1 MELNIKDRLYIPVI
15 LPKEG
20 TFKDFNTK
28 KEILRKIEISAGER
42 EAIGMHEN
50 EENGRIEWDIEK
62 DTPLAFD
69 FAGDELAYLKQA
81 CEKISDEKLP
91 DDMWMVVEKIYDAAI
106 SQ

>member
-42 EAIGMHEN
+42 EAVGLHEN

-69 FAGDELAYLKQA
+69 FAGDEIAGRHVDGRGKNLRCSHFPVRL
-81 CEKISDEKLP
+81 
-91 DDMWMVVEKIYDAAI
+91 
-106 SQ
+106 